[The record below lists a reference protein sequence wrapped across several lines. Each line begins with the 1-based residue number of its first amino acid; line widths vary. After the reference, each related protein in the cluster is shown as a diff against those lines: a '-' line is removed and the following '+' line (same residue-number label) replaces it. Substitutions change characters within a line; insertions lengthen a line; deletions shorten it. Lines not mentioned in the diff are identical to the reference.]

1 MLEQQIKQLDEDIQ
15 EAVDD
20 EEFEQAEQLQST
32 IDSYK
37 QELAQLQSLKDR
49 LKKQSEQPVNLFSG
63 MAITKPANFFQ
74 GLGQSEP
81 QDSNFTTHNKDESN
95 TTQEAEVQEAF
106 SVEPP

>member
-32 IDSYK
+32 MDSYK

-63 MAITKPANFFQ
+63 MAISKPANLFQ
-74 GLGQSEP
+74 GVGQSEP